1 MRAGWGGGARAPLLP
16 APTSAQLWGPWI
28 EGPGRYPRGGAWG
41 AASSPPGRLRPLPA
55 PADPR
60 CKAAS
65 LGPPGQPPA
74 SSHAAGSSTIDPA
87 PLLWAPACP
96 PGPAP
101 LRPHRPSAPQGP
113 QPPSPGAQSLQTQTG
128 GLPVSAP
135 VQSGRFRG
143 PSESKQTLGS
153 ASAAPGHPPA
163 YPQKRRCC
171 RLNSHVTLVGGEEL
185 FPSTWW
191 GWGQRRLDQTS
202 TSTEADGGW
211 GSRGQPQTLG
221 RGWGL
226 RVRAEG
232 VEGGLG
238 RAPWPPTPRLWGDG
252 RTRCRLGQ
260 TGDSSVLHSV
270 RTEAAPAPAA
280 QRDHFPSSY
289 GPPCSRP
296 RQEGSSSPRTLQAG
310 LSAGPGA

>member
-1 MRAGWGGGARAPLLP
+1 MLP
-16 APTSAQLWGPWI
+16 SQLACDPRG
-28 EGPGRYPRGGAWG
+28 RGGAV
-41 AASSPPGRLRPLPA
+41 
-55 PADPR
+55 
-60 CKAAS
+60 S
-65 LGPPGQPPA
+65 L
-74 SSHAAGSSTIDPA
+74 
-87 PLLWAPACP
+87 
-96 PGPAP
+96 
-101 LRPHRPSAPQGP
+101 
-113 QPPSPGAQSLQTQTG
+113 
-128 GLPVSAP
+128 
-135 VQSGRFRG
+135 
-143 PSESKQTLGS
+143 
-153 ASAAPGHPPA
+153 
-163 YPQKRRCC
+163 
-171 RLNSHVTLVGGEEL
+171 HVVGG
-185 FPSTWW
+185 
-191 GWGQRRLDQTS
+191 GQRRLDQTS

-289 GPPCSRP
+289 GPPMLTSQAGGLQLPSDPPSRTICRP
-296 RQEGSSSPRTLQAG
+296 RCISEATRVTSLLSGEITHAVTPCARSRGCLREILPVAAAVPTTRPPADWHPRLKPQSPGRDTRLAQPSS
-310 LSAGPGA
+310 GAPS